1 MPINSASK
9 EGLSAV
15 AEWTREYSMEANARN
30 TSYTLLGSDNT
41 APLAPRLLGRPGRYG
56 SHADSSGRQVTAS
69 SWNGT
74 RANRHE
80 ELDQRPHQL
89 STILSFAW
97 ESRRDTLRALYIA
110 LPRAEATHGVSAWCL
125 DASPTSR
132 CTLDPA
138 K

>member
-1 MPINSASK
+1 
-9 EGLSAV
+9 
-15 AEWTREYSMEANARN
+15 MEANARN

-41 APLAPRLLGRPGRYG
+41 APLRLAYEDAPAAMDHMPTLLGVRLQHPRGM
-56 SHADSSGRQVTAS
+56 
-69 SWNGT
+69 GT
-74 RANRHE
+74 RGKSPRGIGSTST
-80 ELDQRPHQL
+80 PM